1 MAGLG
6 ARRYPADV
14 SRPERPGRV
23 CVPGDPVHP
32 PDDRRRRHRSE
43 PLNRG
48 DHPTARPRARRPAPP
63 LLPPHQPG
71 PAGCRRRHAAT
82 HCPVQAGQQ
91 PRLAPNPPPR
101 PRQPMSPHAP
111 TRHHAAYRVLLML
124 YPRAF
129 RREYASDMEQLFRD
143 QLAEARQR
151 PGRAPVIRL
160 WARTIADL
168 ATSVPPLA
176 MEATVTATTLT
187 SKTACMVLALGLLAA
202 TLTGAVLLPVIVGML
217 AGSLSGIDRLR
228 RARPGAT
235 P

>member
-1 MAGLG
+1 
-6 ARRYPADV
+6 
-14 SRPERPGRV
+14 
-23 CVPGDPVHP
+23 
-32 PDDRRRRHRSE
+32 
-43 PLNRG
+43 
-48 DHPTARPRARRPAPP
+48 
-63 LLPPHQPG
+63 
-71 PAGCRRRHAAT
+71 
-82 HCPVQAGQQ
+82 
-91 PRLAPNPPPR
+91 
-101 PRQPMSPHAP
+101 
-111 TRHHAAYRVLLML
+111 ML

-202 TLTGAVLLPVIVGML
+202 TADLALMRHSALAILPAAAFAAGILAARSQLRRLTAHSTGPSGWLLASGAGLFTVWTVAAAGVWPAFIGAIGASAYFYLLGATLTGAVLLPVIVGML